1 MDHRILRL
9 DMICIS
15 SQLISIGENLL
26 SILMRVLIEEPYVSE
41 LRTQCSGLRTPDSES
56 RSLGSESRTLMNVFH
71 WEPSLW
77 LRTLSIETLAALL
90 D

>member
-1 MDHRILRL
+1 
-9 DMICIS
+9 MICIS

-26 SILMRVLIEEPYVSE
+26 RILIRVHIEEPYVSE
-41 LRTQCSGLRTPDSES
+41 LRTQLSGSRTP
-56 RSLGSESRTLMNVFH
+56 GSESRTTVFSLMSVCQ